1 MPVESP
7 IAESR
12 KQREIRAREAQI
24 LDVARHQ
31 LLDRGYLGLNMDRIA
46 AEIEY
51 SKGTIYQHF
60 RNKEEIVLALAT
72 QALETRLKMFQSAAA
87 YEGPARLR
95 MATVGAAAEAF
106 VEHFAHHFLVEQVV
120 RVSSIWEKTSP
131 DRRELM
137 EWCERQCMATTV
149 AVVHDGVA
157 EGSLKIPDGHK
168 PEELIFGMWSL
179 YQGAQTIAHTSHTL
193 AEIGIENPIASLRF
207 NQNRVLDG
215 YGWTPLSSD
224 FDYYAHMDRI
234 KLERFRHDQFV

>member
-1 MPVESP
+1 MTVEAP
-7 IAESR
+7 TAESR
-12 KQREIRAREAQI
+12 KQREIRVRETQI
-24 LDVARHQ
+24 LDVARRQ
-31 LLDRGYLGLNMDRIA
+31 LLERGYLGLNMDRIA

-60 RNKEEIVLALAT
+60 GNKEEIVVALAT
-72 QALETRLKMFQSAAA
+72 QAQEKRVEMFKSAAA
-87 YEGPARLR
+87 YEGPARVR

-106 VEHFAHHFLVEQVV
+106 VEHFAHHFLIEQIV
-120 RVSSIWEKTSP
+120 RVSSIWEKTSAE
-131 DRRELM
+131 RRELL

-149 AVVHDGVA
+149 GIVHDAVA
-157 EGSLKIPDGHK
+157 DGSLQMPKAHK

-179 YQGAQTIAHTSHTL
+179 YLGAQTIAHTSHTL

-215 YGWTPLSSD
+215 YGWTPLSND

>member
-1 MPVESP
+1 MSTTLSS
-7 IAESR
+7 ADSR
-12 KQREIRAREAQI
+12 KQREIREREGRI
-24 LDVARHQ
+24 LEVARQQ
-31 LLDRGYLGLNMDRIA
+31 LLCSGYLGLNMDRIA

-60 RNKEEIVLALAT
+60 RNKEEILVALAT
-72 QALETRLKMFQSAAA
+72 QALETRLLMFRKAAA
-87 YEGPARLR
+87 FEGPSRVR

-137 EWCERQCMATTV
+137 ESCERDCMATTV
-149 AVVHDGVA
+149 AIVHDAVA
-157 EGSLKIPDGHK
+157 DGSLVLPAGHV
-168 PEELIFGMWSL
+168 PEELIFGMWAL

-193 AEIGIENPIASLRF
+193 AEIGIADPIASLRF

-215 YGWTPLSSD
+215 YGWRPLSAD
-224 FDYYAHMDRI
+224 FDYYQHMNSI
-234 KLERFRHDQFV
+234 KQELFRHDQFA